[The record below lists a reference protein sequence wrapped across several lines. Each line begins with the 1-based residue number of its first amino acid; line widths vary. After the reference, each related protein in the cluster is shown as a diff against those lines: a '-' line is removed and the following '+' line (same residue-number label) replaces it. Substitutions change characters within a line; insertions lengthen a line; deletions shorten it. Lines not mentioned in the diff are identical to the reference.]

1 MISNIGHKTKG
12 FHFLSFNLCHF
23 TCIWLTFLFIFAYQN
38 YANAN
43 SAIPQPKPS
52 IFDLTGERFF
62 IPTAKKSDL
71 LLMGFSLEDYANFK
85 FLSKFD
91 LIVQSVTMS
100 ELSKSQ
106 EAGLLK
112 AINSGIGI
120 AGAHGGIADSFR
132 KQTNYQFMIG
142 GQWVEHPGKITKF
155 TVNFLEDELTQG
167 LEDFEIETEQ
177 YYMHYDPSIEI
188 IATSKFNGNP
198 FSPNNTDFIL
208 DPTWIDDIVMP
219 VAWKKRYGLGRVFNM
234 SIGHDPDEFMKH
246 PDAWVLLTRGF
257 IWAMR

>member
-1 MISNIGHKTKG
+1 MKKNIKFFILFLTFSISVFSQNLNEKKVLIMWGGWEGHKPELFVKYVSAWLEKKDIEYVISN
-12 FHFLSFNLCHF
+12 
-23 TCIWLTFLFIFAYQN
+23 
-38 YANAN
+38 
-43 SAIPQPKPS
+43 
-52 IFDLTGERFF
+52 D
-62 IPTAKKSDL
+62 
-71 LLMGFSLEDYANFK
+71 LEDYANFN
-85 FLSKFD
+85 FLSEFD

-155 TVNFLEDELTQG
+155 TVNFLKDELTEG

-188 IATSKFNGNP
+188 IATSKFNGKP
-198 FSPNNTDFIL
+198 FTPNNTDFIL
-208 DPTWIDDIVMP
+208 DPTWIDDVVMP

-234 SIGHDPDEFMKH
+234 SNGHDPDEFIKH
-246 PDAWVLLTRGF
+246 PDAWILLTRGF